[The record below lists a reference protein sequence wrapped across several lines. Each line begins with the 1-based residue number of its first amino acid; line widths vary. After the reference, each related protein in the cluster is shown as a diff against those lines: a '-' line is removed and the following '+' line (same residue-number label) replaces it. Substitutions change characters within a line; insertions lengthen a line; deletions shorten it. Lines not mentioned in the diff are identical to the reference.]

1 MTKMWKR
8 AAGIVMAAAL
18 SLTFVLSSGNVVMA
32 EEGDASGGEEEVLGA
47 GSYKVGDIIKFG
59 HYEQDGNTANGKEE
73 IEWQVIK
80 AEGGRVLV
88 LSKYILDCKTYHD
101 TSGAVTWETSALRK
115 WLNNDFK
122 NAAFTSAEQSII
134 PTVTLVN
141 KDNAYY
147 GTPGGKDTKDQVF
160 CLSTDEVEEL
170 IGYNVYDDKDMEGA
184 SHKLLAQ
191 VTRYA
196 ISRGSTEE
204 EIGEGSYEY
213 MLKDEGYP
221 RDVIG
226 LRTSSWWLRSP
237 GMKPDWACQVNHFG
251 HAGPG
256 ISIWCDNSFE
266 IGMSVRPAL
275 YINVYPESIKLD
287 KTSADLY
294 YGDSLKLSATVKP
307 SDVMDKTV
315 TWTSNY
321 PDVATVDGS
330 GTVKATGK
338 RSGIATITA
347 KTVNGLTAKC
357 EVTVY
362 ADNNPSNIFAD
373 IKYGNWKYDAAKS
386 VYDKGYMTGTGN
398 LHGRIVFSPDT
409 DINRSQFVV
418 SLYSMAG
425 KPEVT
430 YKQKFSD
437 VKDGDWYAKAVSW
450 ASGNGIVAGKGN
462 KFDVNGQATRE
473 QLALMFY
480 KYAKYKNYDVSI
492 KPSTNLDKFTDASKV
507 DSWAL
512 TAVKWAV
519 ERGIISG
526 KGSAESGYRIDPL
539 KGATRAECA
548 AMMNKFAEGYAG
560 GEKAA
565 FEDVEEPL
573 ALPMEEMEEAPLPE
587 EEMEDIID
595 DGDIIPDDEGD
606 VDIEDMDSGKED
618 ESDGDN

>member
-1 MTKMWKR
+1 
-8 AAGIVMAAAL
+8 
-18 SLTFVLSSGNVVMA
+18 
-32 EEGDASGGEEEVLGA
+32 
-47 GSYKVGDIIKFG
+47 
-59 HYEQDGNTANGKEE
+59 
-73 IEWQVIK
+73 
-80 AEGGRVLV
+80 
-88 LSKYILDCKTYHD
+88 
-101 TSGAVTWETSALRK
+101 
-115 WLNNDFK
+115 
-122 NAAFTSAEQSII
+122 
-134 PTVTLVN
+134 
-141 KDNAYY
+141 
-147 GTPGGKDTKDQVF
+147 
-160 CLSTDEVEEL
+160 
-170 IGYNVYDDKDMEGA
+170 
-184 SHKLLAQ
+184 
-191 VTRYA
+191 
-196 ISRGSTEE
+196 
-204 EIGEGSYEY
+204 
-213 MLKDEGYP
+213 
-221 RDVIG
+221 
-226 LRTSSWWLRSP
+226 
-237 GMKPDWACQVNHFG
+237 
-251 HAGPG
+251 
-256 ISIWCDNSFE
+256 
-266 IGMSVRPAL
+266 
-275 YINVYPESIKLD
+275 
-287 KTSADLY
+287 
-294 YGDSLKLSATVKP
+294 
-307 SDVMDKTV
+307 
-315 TWTSNY
+315 
-321 PDVATVDGS
+321 
-330 GTVKATGK
+330 
-338 RSGIATITA
+338 
-347 KTVNGLTAKC
+347 
-357 EVTVY
+357 
-362 ADNNPSNIFAD
+362 
-373 IKYGNWKYDAAKS
+373 
-386 VYDKGYMTGTGN
+386 MTGTGN

-548 AMMNKFAEGYAG
+548 AMMNKFDEVYAG